1 MKRISSGTVAVL
13 IGGALTAVGSLLI
26 WSKVAVAMAGVGE
39 ESYTFTGMDLDT
51 GKVTLALGV
60 LLVAVSL
67 ASLILKRQAGLEMGL
82 ALVGLAAGGFAAT
95 WGVLFFTDIEG
106 RSADAV
112 AQATFP
118 GASGAVALSDAAK
131 EILMNASDVAS
142 GWGLYLAILGGIIAF
157 VGGLMAVADIRAA
170 QRESGSG
177 DTGETDSAD
186 GADDQDSAESGA

>member
-1 MKRISSGTVAVL
+1 MKRISSGTTAVL
-13 IGGALTAVGSLLI
+13 IGGVLTAVGSLLT
-26 WSKVAVAMAGVGE
+26 WSKVAVAMPGVGE
-39 ESYTFTGMDLDT
+39 ESYTFTGMDMGT
-51 GKVTLALGV
+51 GEVTLALGV

-67 ASLILKRQAGLEMGL
+67 ATLLLKRQAALEMGL
-82 ALVGLAAGGFAAT
+82 ALIGLAAGGFAAT

-118 GASGAVALSDAAK
+118 GASGAVTLSSAAK

-157 VGGLMAVADIRAA
+157 VGGLLAIVDIRAA
-170 QRESGSG
+170 QRESDRADADEAAPAVTSDQGTAETGS
-177 DTGETDSAD
+177 
-186 GADDQDSAESGA
+186 